1 MDAGQA
7 LTDLTEI
14 SSQIEAALVLDAD
27 GSTLASTLDD
37 RRAPEFAQVV
47 QELLA
52 AVRRAAGKEEKDELA
67 QAEIATGEGSVFLV
81 RDEQRTI
88 AATTGP
94 EPTVGLVF
102 YDLKSCLR
110 SFAEGKPKP
119 KPRPRRSKEDEE
131 AGGSAEGRDRARG

>member
-1 MDAGQA
+1 MDAAQA

-14 SSQIEAALVLDAD
+14 SSQIEAALVLDAE
-27 GSTLASTLDD
+27 GATLASTLDVQ
-37 RRAPEFAQVV
+37 RAPEFAQLV

-52 AVRRAAGKEEKDELA
+52 AVKRAAGNDEGELA

-102 YDLKSCLR
+102 YDLKSCLKAA
-110 SFAEGKPKP
+110 AEGPAAEP
-119 KPRPRRSKEDEE
+119 E
-131 AGGSAEGRDRARG
+131 AGETGANGGS

>member
-1 MDAGQA
+1 MDAAQA
-7 LTDLTEI
+7 LSDLTEV

-27 GSTLASTLDD
+27 GSTMASTLDGT
-37 RRAPEFAQVV
+37 RSAELARAA

-52 AVRRAAGKEEKDELA
+52 AVRRAAGNGGRELA
-67 QAEIATGEGSVFLV
+67 QLEVATPSGSVFVV
-81 RDEQRTI
+81 RDQNRTI

-110 SFAEGKPKP
+110 SVAAEEKPKP
-119 KPRPRRSKEDEE
+119 KRTPRKGEDDG
-131 AGGSAEGRDRARG
+131 AA

>member
-1 MDAGQA
+1 VDGAQA

-14 SSQIEAALVLDAD
+14 SSQIQSAIVLDAD
-27 GSTLASTLDD
+27 GTALASTVAEE
-37 RRAPEFAQVV
+37 RRPELAQAV

-52 AVRRAAGKEEKDELA
+52 AVKRAAGNEEGELA
-67 QAEIATGEGSVFLV
+67 QAEIATGDGSVFLV

-110 SFAEGKPKP
+110 SFSEPKPKP
-119 KPRPRRSKEDEE
+119 KPRARAKKENGNG
-131 AGGSAEGRDRARG
+131 A

>member
-1 MDAGQA
+1 MDAAQA

-14 SSQIEAALVLDAD
+14 SSQIEAAIVLDAD
-27 GSTLASTLDD
+27 GATLASTLEGGRGDD
-37 RRAPEFAQVV
+37 FAQAT

-52 AVRRAAGKEEKDELA
+52 AVGRAAGRELV
-67 QAEIATGEGSVFLV
+67 QAEVSTGDGSVFLV
-81 RDEQRTI
+81 RDGERAI

-110 SFAEGKPKP
+110 AFGDQEKP
-119 KPRPRRSKEDEE
+119 KPRRRAPKKESD
-131 AGGSAEGRDRARG
+131 APA

>member
-1 MDAGQA
+1 MDAAQA

-14 SSQIEAALVLDAD
+14 SSQIEAAVVLDAE
-27 GSTLASTLDD
+27 GATLASTLDD
-37 RRAPEFAQVV
+37 QRTPEFAQVV

-52 AVRRAAGKEEKDELA
+52 AVKRAAGNDEGELA

-110 SFAEGKPKP
+110 SFAEEKP
-119 KPRPRRSKEDEE
+119 KPRTRKKKDEGDGE
-131 AGGSAEGRDRARG
+131 A

>member
-1 MDAGQA
+1 MDAAQA

-14 SSQIEAALVLDAD
+14 SSQIEAAVVIDAD
-27 GSTLASTLDD
+27 GAAIASTLVEP
-37 RRAPEFAQVV
+37 RSGELAQAA

-52 AVRRAAGKEEKDELA
+52 AVGRVAGEGGREPTQLEVS
-67 QAEIATGEGSVFLV
+67 TREGSVFVV
-81 RDEQRTI
+81 RDGERLV

-110 SFAEGKPKP
+110 SIAAREKPKP
-119 KPRPRRSKEDEE
+119 KRTQRKGADREE
-131 AGGSAEGRDRARG
+131 SDAAA